1 MRPSQIFGAM
11 SPEKCE
17 QIMGTIAGESP
28 ETIRQTVATVAMALK
43 FRPQY
48 LQKQPI
54 AKRVAAVKRVLS
66 RAGSD
71 PLAEELLAIYFLKC
85 RLELLT
91 EWLDLLGLEHEDGML
106 TGEETPCPD
115 VSDLAAKVSKF
126 RAGGDED
133 DRELLMRVFS
143 AQAAIDWPALD
154 EILDAS

>member
-17 QIMGTIAGESP
+17 QIMGTIAAESP

-54 AKRVAAVKRVLS
+54 AKRVSAVRRVLS
-66 RAGSD
+66 RTGSD

-85 RLELLT
+85 RLTLLT

-106 TGEETPCPD
+106 TGDESPCPD
-115 VSDLAAKVSKF
+115 AADLAATVAKF
-126 RAGGDED
+126 RAEDEAD
-133 DRELLMRVFS
+133 DRELLMQVFS

-154 EILDAS
+154 AILEAK

>member
-11 SPEKCE
+11 SQGKCE
-17 QIMGTIAGESP
+17 QIMGTIASESP
-28 ETIRQTVATVAMALK
+28 DTIRQTVATVAMALK

-54 AKRVAAVKRVLS
+54 AKRVSAMKRVLTRGS
-66 RAGSD
+66 SD

-85 RLELLT
+85 RLPLLT
-91 EWLDLLGLEHEDGML
+91 EWLDLMGLAHEDGML
-106 TGEETPCPD
+106 TGDETPCPD
-115 VSDLAAKVSKF
+115 AADLAAKVAKF
-126 RAGGDED
+126 RAVEDDD

-154 EILDAS
+154 EILEAD